1 MSNFLTKI
9 PVFVGEVRAELVK
22 VAWPTR
28 KELIGA
34 TTIMVLVT
42 AILTAY
48 ISILDFVLSKAVS
61 VVLK

>member
-1 MSNFLTKI
+1 MANFLTRI

-22 VAWPTR
+22 VAWPSR
-28 KELIGA
+28 KDLIGA
-34 TTIMVLVT
+34 TWIMVAVT

-48 ISILDFVLSKAVS
+48 ISILDFLLSKAVT